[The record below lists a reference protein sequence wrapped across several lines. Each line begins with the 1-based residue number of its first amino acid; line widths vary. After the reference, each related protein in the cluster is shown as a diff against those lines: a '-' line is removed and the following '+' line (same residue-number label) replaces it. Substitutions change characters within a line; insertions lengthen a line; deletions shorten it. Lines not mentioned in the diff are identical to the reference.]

1 MRNGLLIALVAI
13 TLTACAG
20 TFKQQEAPTSPTT
33 GSGQSGRVPDVGRAM
48 SPAGAALIEE
58 SQRQRRAGQTAQA
71 SATLE
76 RALRVE
82 PEHPAVWQELG
93 QLRFEQGDFA
103 QAEQMGRKALS
114 LSPTGSLA
122 QSYAQQLIADAQR
135 AQKR

>member
-1 MRNGLLIALVAI
+1 MRTCLLAALAAI

-20 TFKQQEAPTSPTT
+20 TFTQQEAPASSAT
-33 GSGQSGRVPDVGRAM
+33 GSADAGRVPDVGRAL

-76 RALRVE
+76 RALRIE

-93 QLRFEQGDFA
+93 QLRFEQGDYA

-114 LSPTGSLA
+114 LSPAGSLA

>member
-1 MRNGLLIALVAI
+1 MRTCLLIALVAM
-13 TLTACAG
+13 TLTGCAG
-20 TFKQQEAPTSPTT
+20 TFKQQEAPASPTT
-33 GSGQSGRVPDVGRAM
+33 GSGGAGRVPDAGRTL
-48 SPAGAALIEE
+48 SPAGTALIEE

-76 RALRVE
+76 RALRVA
-82 PEHPAVWQELG
+82 PDHPAVWQELG

-114 LSPTGSLA
+114 LSPAGSLA
-122 QSYAQQLIADAQR
+122 QSYAQQLIADSQR